1 MSARRFTL
9 PAALALAIAA
19 MLSAGTGS
27 ASADDCGRGPRYYR
41 SSYAFRSGGC
51 YAPPP
56 AYYYRSYSR
65 GYCAPAP
72 YYGGGFGFSF
82 GYSRGGFDR
91 DCYQPRFRSYRG
103 WR

>member
-1 MSARRFTL
+1 MSARRLTR
-9 PAALALAIAA
+9 PAALALALAA
-19 MLSAGTGS
+19 FLSAGAGS
-27 ASADDCGRGPRYYR
+27 ASADHWGRGPRYYS

-51 YAPPP
+51 YAPAP

-82 GYSRGGFDR
+82 GYSRGYDR
-91 DCYQPRFRSYRG
+91 DCYRPRYYSYRG
-103 WR
+103 CR